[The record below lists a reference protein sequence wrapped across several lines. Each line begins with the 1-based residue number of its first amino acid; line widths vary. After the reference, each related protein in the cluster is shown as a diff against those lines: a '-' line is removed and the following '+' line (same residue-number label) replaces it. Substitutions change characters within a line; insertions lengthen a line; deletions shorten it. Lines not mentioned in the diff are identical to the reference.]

1 MITKVTRWI
10 HEEFCAIQAS
20 HRSIPWRYIIDY
32 ISSGCFLSDNIK
44 IKIRINTIP
53 ITWTD
58 WKVTPSHNALVT
70 TAMTGSIVP
79 NNVVSLG
86 DKYLRLSI
94 NR

>member
-1 MITKVTRWI
+1 MKNSVAFRLVIVHLGTT
-10 HEEFCAIQAS
+10 F
-20 HRSIPWRYIIDY
+20 IDY

-53 ITWTD
+53 MTWTD

-70 TAMTGSIVP
+70 TAITGSIVP

>member
-1 MITKVTRWI
+1 M
-10 HEEFCAIQAS
+10 
-20 HRSIPWRYIIDY
+20 
-32 ISSGCFLSDNIK
+32 
-44 IKIRINTIP
+44 
-53 ITWTD
+53 TWTD

-70 TAMTGSIVP
+70 TAITGSIVP